1 MHTQH
6 RCPDRQRSS
15 QPTSKAKDYAM
26 PHPTRTNRRYLIGR
40 VGLAGLV
47 LAILFIGHGPVR
59 AAESDPSVDAIVA
72 GIVKRYNVPGFSA
85 DFEQESILKA
95 MAVTDT
101 ASGVVT
107 VRQPGRMRWEYL
119 VPDPQTIITDGD
131 DLWVYRPLENQVL
144 VGKAP
149 ALFGGGKGAG
159 FLSNI
164 QTIRDNFVITTEPIE
179 NAGRYRLKLVPN
191 RSSAELMA
199 IELEINSATFG
210 LVRIITFNVY
220 GDETRIELKN
230 VDFDKVP
237 PESQFRFDV
246 PAGADVVQMNP

>member
-1 MHTQH
+1 MPCPTQ
-6 RCPDRQRSS
+6 PI
-15 QPTSKAKDYAM
+15 
-26 PHPTRTNRRYLIGR
+26 RRRHIGR
-40 VGLAGLV
+40 VGLASLV
-47 LAILFIGHGPVR
+47 LVILFIGQRPVPASETGPT
-59 AAESDPSVDAIVA
+59 VDAIVA
-72 GIVKRYNVPGFSA
+72 GIEKRYNVPGFSA
-85 DFEQESILKA
+85 KFDQESILKA

-101 ASGVVT
+101 ASGVVM
-107 VRQPGRMRWEYL
+107 VRQPGRMRWEYQ

-131 DLWVYRPLENQVL
+131 DLWVYRPRENQVL

-179 NAGRYRLKLVPN
+179 DPGRYRLKLVPK
-191 RSSAELMA
+191 RSSADLMA
-199 IELEINSATFG
+199 IELEIDKATFE

-220 GDETRIELKN
+220 GDETRIDLKN
-230 VDFDKVP
+230 VDFGDLP
-237 PESQFRFDV
+237 PEALFRFDV